1 MSDYTILNLD
11 EIDDSATGRGLDFG
25 SARFPRDAVG
35 RRATGFAHITLH
47 PGRHQPFGHRHKEAE
62 EVYYVISG
70 SGAIKLDDGVHQLRA
85 RDIVRLAPHVTR
97 SLEGGPDGMELIVFG
112 ARVSR
117 RRRDDRRLLGALTAR
132 VCRRDGGRDR
142 VLAGLGARQAV
153 RSACPAQRKHAGPAR
168 TVRSAGRRR

>member
-1 MSDYTILNLD
+1 MSAMSDYTILNLD
-11 EIDDSATGRGLDFG
+11 EIDDSATGRGLEFG

-35 RRATGFAHITLH
+35 AQSTGFAHITLR

-62 EVYYVISG
+62 EVYFVISG

-112 ARVSR
+112 AR
-117 RRRDDRRLLGALTAR
+117 
-132 VCRRDGGRDR
+132 
-142 VLAGLGARQAV
+142 
-153 RSACPAQRKHAGPAR
+153 HAGD
-168 TVRSAGRRR
+168 GEMIDGYWEH